1 VSTHAARLVE
11 CRVGLSYVSVVQR
24 RALARQWGLIA
35 ALARAVDI
43 NWVAWLYWAMAK
55 AIRANQEYFDL
66 LAGDI
71 FARLYTHF
79 PEPTDLHTDV
89 VELPYFR
96 EDIENDPGRLEGLY
110 RDTIRWL
117 ADEGYLRFTEAAKQD
132 AGHTAFLGC
141 VLTSKGLSALRK
153 TPGSL
158 AAGETIGDKIRATAK
173 DIGSD
178 TARDAMKKLVG
189 AALGWIFG
197 G

>member
-1 VSTHAARLVE
+1 
-11 CRVGLSYVSVVQR
+11 
-24 RALARQWGLIA
+24 
-35 ALARAVDI
+35 
-43 NWVAWLYWAMAK
+43 MAK

-79 PEPTDLHTDV
+79 PEPTDLYTDV
-89 VELPYFR
+89 VNLPYLGDR
-96 EDIENDPGRLEGLY
+96 DEIDNDAGRLERLY
-110 RDTIRWL
+110 GDTVRWL

-178 TARDAMKKLVG
+178 TAKSTMKELVG
-189 AALGWIFG
+189 SALGWIVKG
-197 G
+197 VTGL

>member
-1 VSTHAARLVE
+1 
-11 CRVGLSYVSVVQR
+11 
-24 RALARQWGLIA
+24 
-35 ALARAVDI
+35 
-43 NWVAWLYWAMAK
+43 MAK

-79 PEPTDLHTDV
+79 PEPTDIHTNV
-89 VELPYFR
+89 VELPYMG
-96 EDIENDPGRLEGLY
+96 DNDPVRLEGLY
-110 RDTIRWL
+110 GDTVRWL
-117 ADEGYLRFTEAAKQD
+117 AEEGYLRFTQAAKQD
-132 AGHTAFLGC
+132 AGHTAFIGC

-178 TARDAMKKLVG
+178 TAKSTMKQLVG
-189 AALGWIFG
+189 SALGWMVKG
-197 G
+197 VTGL